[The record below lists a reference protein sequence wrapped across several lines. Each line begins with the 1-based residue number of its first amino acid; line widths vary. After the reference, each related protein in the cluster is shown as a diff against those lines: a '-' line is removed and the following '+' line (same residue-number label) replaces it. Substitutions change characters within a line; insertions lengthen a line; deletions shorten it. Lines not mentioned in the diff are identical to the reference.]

1 MKTVTVLPRD
11 DGQDFQNSWMVHV
24 NGKMKSPHVTKQA
37 AINAARGYA
46 SDGDTLEIRR
56 TDGSIQDR
64 RTVRKGGSEDTAD
77 ATKTGM
83 PGLAVD
89 IPMGDPVDF
98 AFPDSDG
105 DYGEGTLDVNDL
117 L

>member
-24 NGKMKSPHVTKQA
+24 SSKMKSNHTTKQA
-37 AINAARGYA
+37 AVNAARDYA

-56 TDGSIQDR
+56 TDGSIQKR
-64 RTVRKGGSEDTAD
+64 VTVQKASGGSDTSEES
-77 ATKTGM
+77 GVGF
-83 PGLAVD
+83 PGF
-89 IPMGDPVDF
+89 GGN
-98 AFPDSDG
+98 S
-105 DYGEGTLDVNDL
+105 DYGEGTMDVNDL